1 MSDFENNFVYKE
13 LKAIN
18 IDGFLDKGN
27 LLIVMFT
34 VSLAV
39 ILTSLVSVRLS
50 PEWEFLSNF
59 LLIAGVSG
67 CISTLTIWVSNGNK
81 IAKLVIKVF
90 LKDFNHGSLFELKEL
105 INKHTKRKINWNAMY
120 KAYTTKDIKHLDR
133 QEIIFIAN
141 ALSKIPTDE

>member
-105 INKHTKRKINWNAMY
+105 ISKQKEKLTG
-120 KAYTTKDIKHLDR
+120 TQCIKLT
-133 QEIIFIAN
+133 QQKT
-141 ALSKIPTDE
+141 LSI

>member
-90 LKDFNHGSLFELKEL
+90 LKDFNHGSLFEL
-105 INKHTKRKINWNAMY
+105 
-120 KAYTTKDIKHLDR
+120 
-133 QEIIFIAN
+133 
-141 ALSKIPTDE
+141 